1 MFLIINMYLLVFES
15 EICKFHET
23 HLISGNIFFHFR
35 ALLDTPPIP
44 GGVKQLMMPSNA
56 RSLKKIWLLKQ
67 FVVFGMDVKK
77 FWIFTFNFKMSKK
90 STNEY
95 LLHNVGQLKRIQSH
109 SKCHISTKSKLPIL
123 IFQNTF

>member
-1 MFLIINMYLLVFES
+1 MYLLVFES

-67 FVVFGMDVKK
+67 FVVFGMDMKSFEFLLSILKCQKK
-77 FWIFTFNFKMSKK
+77 VQMSTSYELSKITV
-90 STNEY
+90 SGYILGSNSEIS
-95 LLHNVGQLKRIQSH
+95 NV
-109 SKCHISTKSKLPIL
+109 
-123 IFQNTF
+123 